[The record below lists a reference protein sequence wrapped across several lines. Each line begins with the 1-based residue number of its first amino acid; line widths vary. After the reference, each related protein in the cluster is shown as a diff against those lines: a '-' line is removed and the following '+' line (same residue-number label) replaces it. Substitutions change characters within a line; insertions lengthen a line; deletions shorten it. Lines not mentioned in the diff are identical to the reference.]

1 MEERLSQAELTLKFA
16 VRKYQNLHNQL
27 AVRGKIGYDN
37 NQTLLATF
45 VKVVSVSFK
54 PIELLLRFLE
64 ESDLFTLAAT
74 CQSLYRYPIY
84 HPDSSIRHWGTG

>member
-1 MEERLSQAELTLKFA
+1 MEEIEDRLSKSELTLKFA

-37 NQTLLATF
+37 NQTILATF

-64 ESDLFTLAAT
+64 DSDILTLAST
-74 CQSLYRYPIY
+74 CQSVYR
-84 HPDSSIRHWGTG
+84 